1 MFRKTRIP
9 EMIKQTIASQQS
21 EAVCILAPGDLIGD
35 DPPEILLGHT
45 MAVEVD
51 QTDCSDYD
59 RIKE

>member
-1 MFRKTRIP
+1 
-9 EMIKQTIASQQS
+9 MIKQTIASQQS
-21 EAVCILAPGDLIGD
+21 EAVCILAPGDLIAD